1 MYSNILVP
9 VDPTHVEVADR
20 LIEVAN
26 KLVSDGG
33 SITVVSIIEPLPAYV
48 QGYLAANALTD
59 TIAANKNKAR
69 ETLEQLQTKV
79 SGTSHALLDEG
90 HPPSEILRLAKE
102 GNMDLII
109 LGSHRPALKD
119 YMLGSTAARVVR
131 HAECS
136 VIVERSV
143 IVRQ

>member
-26 KLVSDGG
+26 RLVSDGG

-59 TIAANKNKAR
+59 TIAKNKQQAR
-69 ETLEQLQTKV
+69 ETLEQLETTV
-79 SGTSHALLDEG
+79 AGTSHALLDEG